1 MVVDLL
7 LVPRKVD
14 GQWICPLFIM
24 IFPEM
29 GRLGRGG
36 INEKG
41 MMDSRRLYEHDV
53 SKDTFVV
60 TRT

>member
-1 MVVDLL
+1 MVADLL

-24 IFPEM
+24 IFLEM
-29 GRLGRGG
+29 GRWGRGG

-41 MMDSRRLYEHDV
+41 MMDFVDCMSM
-53 SKDTFVV
+53 TFQKIHL
-60 TRT
+60 

>member
-1 MVVDLL
+1 L

-24 IFPEM
+24 TSPEM

-41 MMDSRRLYEHDV
+41 MMDFVDCMSM
-53 SKDTFVV
+53 TFQKIHL
-60 TRT
+60 